1 MQARFLGSEAA
12 MDLVLVAA
20 GLALEKQLDQQAL
33 VLERVASVA
42 SDLGQLALL
51 ASVLA
56 SGQIGSH

>member
-12 MDLVLVAA
+12 MGLVLAA
-20 GLALEKQLDQQAL
+20 TGLALEKQLDQQAL
-33 VLERVASVA
+33 VLERLASVA
-42 SDLGQLALL
+42 SDLEQLALV

>member
-1 MQARFLGSEAA
+1 
-12 MDLVLVAA
+12 MDLALAA
-20 GLALEKQLDQQAL
+20 TGLALEKQLDQRAF
-33 VLERVASVA
+33 VLKRVASVA

>member
-1 MQARFLGSEAA
+1 
-12 MDLVLVAA
+12 MDLALAA
-20 GLALEKQLDQQAL
+20 TSLALEKQLDQLVL
-33 VLERVASVA
+33 VLERLASVA